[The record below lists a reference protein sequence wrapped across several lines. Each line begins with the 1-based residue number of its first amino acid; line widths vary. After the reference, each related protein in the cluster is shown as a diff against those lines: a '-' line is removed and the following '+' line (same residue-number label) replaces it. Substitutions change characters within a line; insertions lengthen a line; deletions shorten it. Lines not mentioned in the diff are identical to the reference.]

1 MPLRSRHIGIPS
13 FPNVV
18 YALDGIGMLS
28 ALNTS
33 LLDTTSAA
41 LARDDDDDDEGD
53 DASIVNATGAVT
65 FAAALTSDCRASVD
79 TAVGGLPVTPGRRG
93 ADVVAAWP
101 VDDDSTSNRVAA
113 LEDMEAQVLAVFDQ
127 VRNNL
132 VSGSPKRYSWFGFN
146 SRPFSQN
153 R

>member
-33 LLDTTSAA
+33 PLDTTSAA
-41 LARDDDDDDEGD
+41 LARDDDDDDGD

-101 VDDDSTSNRVAA
+101 VDDDSTSKVAVTVDNDIWKLKFWDA
-113 LEDMEAQVLAVFDQ
+113 RSEMDLILDPAQKDTV
-127 VRNNL
+127 
-132 VSGSPKRYSWFGFN
+132 GSSIL
-146 SRPFSQN
+146 
-153 R
+153 